1 MRVSVRHGIWIIQV
15 IAASRAHIA
24 YVLCVRTTSKR
35 NNEIS
40 TNIMVFDCLM
50 DFALAKV
57 FCFFCIE
64 TYIVSCAHVS
74 RCLSSSDSQ
83 HVLCR
88 DTNGEVHIGTMCWCV
103 KQIKFKYE
111 IWCWF
116 FILVVKLGRR
126 DIECVRASRNRL
138 NFLSTEMFII
148 LRCELGKQFLHPLQ
162 LSIEL
167 AYKFRSILCSPSFH
181 E

>member
-111 IWCWF
+111 IQCRF
-116 FILVVKLGRR
+116 FISIGTTQPVFVCTLR
-126 DIECVRASRNRL
+126 IHL
-138 NFLSTEMFII
+138 NFLWSE
-148 LRCELGKQFLHPLQ
+148 
-162 LSIEL
+162 
-167 AYKFRSILCSPSFH
+167 KFVLITMHKDDFFGWVWSRSRYRGIAVIVF
-181 E
+181 